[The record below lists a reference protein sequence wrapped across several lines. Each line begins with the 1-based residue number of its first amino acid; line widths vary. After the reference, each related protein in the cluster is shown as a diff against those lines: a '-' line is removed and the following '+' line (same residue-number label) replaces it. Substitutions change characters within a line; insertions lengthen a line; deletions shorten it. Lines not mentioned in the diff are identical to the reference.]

1 MVAINCGRSGAVIS
15 EKSGILA
22 SVVFDG
28 KEYLWQGD
36 EKSWKSQDIIIF
48 PFIARLND
56 GWYEVNGKRYE
67 MKPHGLA
74 RYNTFDVVAKT
85 EDSATLRLKWSDE
98 TLTQYPYKFVFTVK
112 YTISDKSLKIS
123 YNVKNEDEKTM
134 SFGLGTHFAW
144 QLDGEEDDKSADT
157 SGNYIEFEKT
167 PDGEYVFDDDTHLV
181 SGERKWSKGNK
192 LELCKDTFAHDAVV
206 TKNMS
211 QSVILKKRGGEELR
225 FDIGDVPV
233 LAIWSKVPF
242 GKFAC
247 VEAWWG
253 LPDYADCRRELIDK
267 PLINKLE
274 GGGQFD
280 YEVRISLK

>member
-1 MVAINCGRSGAVIS
+1 MVTIKYGKSSATIS

-36 EKSWKSQDIIIF
+36 EKSWKSQDIVIF

-56 GWYEVNGKRYE
+56 GWYEVKGEHFE

-74 RYNTFDVVAKT
+74 RYSTFAVTKNTA
-85 EDSATLRLKWSDE
+85 DSATLRLKWSSE
-98 TLTQYPYKFVFTVK
+98 TLAQYPYKFVFTVK
-112 YTISDKSLKIS
+112 YTISDRALKIS
-123 YNVKNEDEKTM
+123 YNVKNEDEKIM
-134 SFGLGTHFAW
+134 PFGLGTHFAW

-157 SGNYIEFEKT
+157 SGNFILFEKT
-167 PDGEYVFDDDTHLV
+167 PDGEYVFDDEKHLV
-181 SGERKWSKGNK
+181 SGERKWTKGDR
-192 LELCKDTFAHDAVV
+192 LELCKGTFIHDAVV

-253 LPDYADCRRELIDK
+253 LPDYADCRRELIEK
-267 PLINKLE
+267 PLINKIE
-274 GGGQFD
+274 SGKQFN
-280 YEVRISLK
+280 YEVNISLK